1 MPINQR
7 FIPNLHRKTIISISI
22 FRNQHPYLLFTNSK
36 ILNCFVNRQHILLP
50 DWNHLALYS
59 FFYIIYYEH
68 LQIFKI
74 GSTLSAND
82 NPHTIAGS
90 HRQIKMQYRWQ
101 VITLPTSVLHR
112 HSNWPDC
119 KFLYNPEVSLLQICF
134 IALCYCHT
142 FCQIFLA
149 PYLCFN
155 VMFQHFFTFTLK
167 RAGTSLRTY
176 LVARHILTSCMQ
188 KYSVVKVQRC
198 IISNQWIE
206 REFSDR
212 MLCNFKSQ
220 YFCNQL
226 CLQSATQRFINAVM
240 HLSTFVI

>member
-1 MPINQR
+1 MIKKFFKFMPINQR

-82 NPHTIAGS
+82 NPHHCRLSSADKNAIQVAGHYS
-90 HRQIKMQYRWQ
+90 AHIGLAPSFKLTGLQISLQSGSII
-101 VITLPTSVLHR
+101 ITDMLHR
-112 HSNWPDC
+112 P
-119 KFLYNPEVSLLQICF
+119 VLLPHI
-134 IALCYCHT
+134 LSDH
-142 FCQIFLA
+142 LA

-176 LVARHILTSCMQ
+176 LVAPHILTSCMQ
-188 KYSVVKVQRC
+188 
-198 IISNQWIE
+198 INI
-206 REFSDR
+206 
-212 MLCNFKSQ
+212 
-220 YFCNQL
+220 QL
-226 CLQSATQRFINAVM
+226 SRYIAASFPINE
-240 HLSTFVI
+240 